1 MKRQGRQ
8 KDEWVQTYSG
18 RVFWPLDPKVE
29 EIDIEDIA
37 HSLSNQCRF
46 SGHCLKFYCP
56 TPDQRILTADL
67 QWVPAGEIEV
77 GTKVLGFDEYPTE
90 VGSTGKKR
98 RRFRPAVVTHTQP
111 VKREVIKLTI
121 ANGDV
126 VRCTEEHPWLIA
138 TKMSRNQK
146 WVTAKEIAK
155 ALSEGR
161 KRYLH
166 KFVSPWKYD
175 NSHEAGWLAG
185 MYDGEG
191 FVSIKDRRGVL
202 MGVSQL
208 PGSVMDKLVE
218 LHKMLGY
225 EVGYSVSLKSG
236 VAVLQTLGGWRGV
249 IKLLGAIRPVR
260 LLEKFALALEGG
272 QFNKQ
277 MDGIK
282 YPFEIVSA
290 VYEGKRWCSGIETST
305 HTYICE
311 GFGAHNSVAQHSV
324 LVSDRC
330 GKNALWGLLHDASEA
345 YLVDMP
351 RPIKQA
357 SRLGSEYRRIEK
369 LVMKAVCERYGLP
382 IEEPQDV
389 IDADNLML
397 SWEQR
402 DLMAPAP
409 MPWHT
414 TVPVPN
420 ITKIIPYGPEE
431 AKTLFLT
438 RFREL
443 TRKH

>member
-1 MKRQGRQ
+1 MERQGRQ

-46 SGHCLKFYCP
+46 SGHSLKFY
-56 TPDQRILTADL
+56 
-67 QWVPAGEIEV
+67 
-77 GTKVLGFDEYPTE
+77 
-90 VGSTGKKR
+90 
-98 RRFRPAVVTHTQP
+98 
-111 VKREVIKLTI
+111 
-121 ANGDV
+121 
-126 VRCTEEHPWLIA
+126 
-138 TKMSRNQK
+138 
-146 WVTAKEIAK
+146 
-155 ALSEGR
+155 
-161 KRYLH
+161 
-166 KFVSPWKYD
+166 
-175 NSHEAGWLAG
+175 
-185 MYDGEG
+185 
-191 FVSIKDRRGVL
+191 
-202 MGVSQL
+202 
-208 PGSVMDKLVE
+208 
-218 LHKMLGY
+218 
-225 EVGYSVSLKSG
+225 SVSEHSCR
-236 VAVLQTLGGWRGV
+236 V
-249 IKLLGAIRPVR
+249 
-260 LLEKFALALEGG
+260 
-272 QFNKQ
+272 
-277 MDGIK
+277 
-282 YPFEIVSA
+282 
-290 VYEGKRWCSGIETST
+290 
-305 HTYICE
+305 
-311 GFGAHNSVAQHSV
+311 SV
-324 LVSDRC
+324 LC
-330 GKNALWGLLHDASEA
+330 KPENALWGLLHDASEA

-351 RPIKQA
+351 RPIKHA

-443 TRKH
+443 TR